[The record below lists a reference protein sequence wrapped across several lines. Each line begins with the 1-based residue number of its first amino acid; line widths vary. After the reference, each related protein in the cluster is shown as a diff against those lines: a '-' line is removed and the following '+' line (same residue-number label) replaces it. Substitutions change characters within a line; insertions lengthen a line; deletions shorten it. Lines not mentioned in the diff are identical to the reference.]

1 MAFTCCACMLFCI
14 VHLRVAIRMFKHMSN
29 SISYSHPKWDLW
41 MVAALVC
48 VAVVLGIYP
57 ADRTVWCV
65 EMVWAVVMGCVWTLP
80 NGLDN
85 LYFSR
90 RIDAAAVL
98 NKAGTNQPN
107 QNCLLTALSKL

>member
-1 MAFTCCACMLFCI
+1 MKRNKI
-14 VHLRVAIRMFKHMSN
+14 VKFATWGIVS
-29 SISYSHPKWDLW
+29 
-41 MVAALVC
+41 ALVAWGASAI
-48 VAVVLGIYP
+48 AVYAVSSGRVFDSASIDAVP
-57 ADRTVWCV
+57 CQRV
-65 EMVWAVVMGCVWTLP
+65 AVVMGCVRTLL

>member
-1 MAFTCCACMLFCI
+1 
-14 VHLRVAIRMFKHMSN
+14 MSN
-29 SISYSHPKWDLW
+29 SISYSYRDLW

-57 ADRTVWCV
+57 ADRTVWFV

>member
-1 MAFTCCACMLFCI
+1 MNVCANEEMN
-14 VHLRVAIRMFKHMSN
+14 AIRMFKYMGN
-29 SISYSHPKWDLW
+29 SILYSYRDLW

-48 VAVVLGIYP
+48 VSVVLGIYP
-57 ADRTVWCV
+57 ADRTVWFV

>member
-1 MAFTCCACMLFCI
+1 
-14 VHLRVAIRMFKHMSN
+14 MSN
-29 SISYSHPKWDLW
+29 SISYSYRDLR
-41 MVAALVC
+41 MAAALVC

-65 EMVWAVVMGCVWTLP
+65 EMVWAVVMGCVRTLP